1 MTEIEQKQSNRLRMI
16 AASTILVGAQLN
28 SETDNDFFTKI
39 LKDISEIIYFFH
51 LWNILL
57 SHNSPPAIY
66 FVSIEKKSLPM
77 FFTYAKKYYLN
88 VTTVNIS

>member
-51 LWNILL
+51 L
-57 SHNSPPAIY
+57 
-66 FVSIEKKSLPM
+66 
-77 FFTYAKKYYLN
+77 
-88 VTTVNIS
+88 